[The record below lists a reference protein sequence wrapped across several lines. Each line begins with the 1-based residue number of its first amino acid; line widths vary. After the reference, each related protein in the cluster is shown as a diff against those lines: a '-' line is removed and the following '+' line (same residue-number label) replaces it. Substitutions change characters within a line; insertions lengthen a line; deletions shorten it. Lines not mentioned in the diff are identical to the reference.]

1 MNTTTEIPFFSFRVL
16 VEYDSK
22 YKMYVGQCLNTGNV
36 VTADDS
42 ETAVQMMKEVL
53 EDEVYHAIKFEN
65 YSNLFS
71 STAPPEAWK
80 KWHLLALEQQIRP
93 IELNVKIEKVNL
105 HDGEPTARV
114 ELASAVC

>member
-1 MNTTTEIPFFSFRVL
+1 MMEIPFFSFRVL

-71 STAPPEAWK
+71 STAPPDAWK
-80 KWHLLALEQQIRP
+80 KWHLLALKHEPRP
-93 IELNVKIEKVNL
+93 IELNVKIERVTL
-105 HDGEPTARV
+105 DDREPTARIQ
-114 ELASAVC
+114 LATAAC